1 MKGRIYGLVQTYL
14 LYVLFFVVQKPLFIL
29 FHHSLYTGTTVGEW
43 LQVMWHGLPLDLS
56 LAGYLTAIPAILYI
70 LSVWTHAKRVLSF
83 WKGYYV
89 ITSALLCLIF
99 VVNVALY
106 GYWGFPLDATPLFYF
121 FSSPTDAL
129 ASISVWQALLGV
141 LACIVTAALTS
152 RLFIRRQKQN
162 WRKLKLPYRRLTVS
176 GVLLLL
182 TASLFI
188 PIRGGFSVA
197 TMNTGTAYFSSN
209 MRLNHA
215 AVNPAFS
222 LMESLT
228 KQKDFAK
235 QYRFM
240 PAEEAEKLMKQL
252 TDAPLSQP
260 HDTLLNTER
269 PDILFVIME
278 SFSAKL
284 MTTLGGMSNI
294 AVNLDSLSHEG
305 VLFTNFYANSF
316 RTDRGLVSILSGY
329 PAQPTTSLMKYPH
342 KTQSLP
348 SISAVLKAEGY
359 RTHYYYGG
367 DANFTNMRSY
377 LVSSGFETI
386 VSDKDFPSSERHS
399 KWGAHDEVVFNRLL
413 SDLQQEQATDTTTA
427 PTFRVLQTSSSHEP
441 FKVPFRRLADDRLN
455 AFAYTDSVIGDFVHR
470 FRELPQWKHTL
481 MVLVPDHLGGFDHLS
496 HFSLERYHI
505 PLLLIGGAVKEA
517 KHIDVIGSQH
527 DIAATLLAQLGIDHK
542 PFRFSNDILNK
553 TSPHF
558 AFFTFPDAF
567 GMVTKTNGLIY
578 DCSSNKVMVDEG
590 SIPGAN
596 LLPGKAY
603 LQTLYDDIA
612 AR

>member
-1 MKGRIYGLVQTYL
+1 MKERIYGLIQTYL
-14 LYVLFFVVQKPLFIL
+14 LYVLFFVVQKPLFML
-29 FHHSLYTGTTVGEW
+29 FHHSLYADTTFGQW

-56 LAGYLTAIPAILYI
+56 LAGYLSAIPAILYI
-70 LSVWTHAKRVLSF
+70 LSVWTHSKRVLSF
-83 WKGYYV
+83 WLGYYV
-89 ITSALLCLIF
+89 ITTALLCLIF

-129 ASISVWQALLGV
+129 ASISVWQALLGI
-141 LACIVTAALTS
+141 LAWIGIATLATT
-152 RLFIRRQKQN
+152 LFVWREKRN
-162 WRKLKLPYRRLTVS
+162 WEKLKLPYRRVTVS
-176 GVLLLL
+176 SVLLLL

-197 TMNTGTAYFSSN
+197 TMNTGSAYFSSN

-228 KQKDFAK
+228 KQKNFAK

-240 PAEEAEKLMKQL
+240 PAEEAEELMKRL
-252 TDAPLSQP
+252 TDVPLAQP
-260 HDTLLNTER
+260 HDTLLNTTR

-278 SFSAKL
+278 SFSARL
-284 MTTLGGMSNI
+284 MTTLGGMPDV
-294 AVNLDSLSHEG
+294 AVNLDSLTREG
-305 VLFTNFYANSF
+305 VLFTHFYANSF

-348 SISAVLKAEGY
+348 SISAALKAEGY

-377 LVSSGFETI
+377 LVSSGFEQIT
-386 VSDKDFPSSERHS
+386 SDKDFPASAPHN
-399 KWGAHDEVVFNRLL
+399 KWGAHDEVVFDRLL
-413 SDLQQEQATDTTTA
+413 NDLQQEQTA
-427 PTFRVLQTSSSHEP
+427 APMFRVLQTSSSHEP
-441 FKVPFRRLADDRLN
+441 FKVPFRRLTDDHLN
-455 AFAYTDSVIGDFVHR
+455 AFAYTDSVIGDFVRR

-481 MVLVPDHLGGFDHLS
+481 MVLVPDHLGGFDHLT

-517 KHIDVIGSQH
+517 KQIGVIASQH
-527 DIAATLLAQLGIDHK
+527 DIAATLLAQLGISHK
-542 PFRFSNDILNK
+542 QFRFSNDILNV

-567 GMVTKTNGLIY
+567 GMVTQTNGLIY
-578 DCSSNKVMVDEG
+578 DCTSNKVMIDEG
-590 SIPGAN
+590 STPGAN